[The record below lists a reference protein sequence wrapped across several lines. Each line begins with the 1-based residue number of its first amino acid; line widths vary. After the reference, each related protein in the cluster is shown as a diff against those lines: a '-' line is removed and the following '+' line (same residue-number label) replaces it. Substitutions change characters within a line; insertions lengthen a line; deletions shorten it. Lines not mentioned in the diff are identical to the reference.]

1 MSFEDAI
8 AFDLREYFPYVA
20 VLYVPLY
27 SLYSPFLED
36 DVLRLC
42 LAKVEVNQPLKTGGS
57 RLLIYCLLINRI
69 IFPRLT
75 LSTNFIIASCLNMNK
90 EIVSELRG

>member
-1 MSFEDAI
+1 M
-8 AFDLREYFPYVA
+8 
-20 VLYVPLY
+20 LYG
-27 SLYSPFLED
+27 SLYSPFLEHE
-36 DVLRLC
+36 VLRLC

-57 RLLIYCLLINRI
+57 RLLKYYLLINRI

-75 LSTNFIIASCLNMNK
+75 LSTNFIIASCVNMNK

>member
-1 MSFEDAI
+1 M
-8 AFDLREYFPYVA
+8 
-20 VLYVPLY
+20 LYG

-42 LAKVEVNQPLKTGGS
+42 LTKVEVNQPLKTGGS
-57 RLLIYCLLINRI
+57 RLLKYYLLINRI

>member
-20 VLYVPLY
+20 VLYG

-57 RLLIYCLLINRI
+57 RLLIHCLLINRI

>member
-8 AFDLREYFPYVA
+8 ALDLRENFPYVA
-20 VLYVPLY
+20 VLYG
-27 SLYSPFLED
+27 SLYSPFLEHE
-36 DVLRLC
+36 VLRLC

-57 RLLIYCLLINRI
+57 RLLIYCLLLINR

-75 LSTNFIIASCLNMNK
+75 LSTNFIIASSVNMNK
-90 EIVSELRG
+90 EIV

>member
-8 AFDLREYFPYVA
+8 ALDLRENFPYVA
-20 VLYVPLY
+20 VLYG
-27 SLYSPFLED
+27 SLYSPFLEHE
-36 DVLRLC
+36 VLRLC

-57 RLLIYCLLINRI
+57 RLLIYYLLINR

-75 LSTNFIIASCLNMNK
+75 LSTNFIIASSVNMNK
-90 EIVSELRG
+90 EIV